1 MTFQPNI
8 HKISATRSMFFAS
21 LTLIL
26 FFLASAMIHLLLQ
39 NEQNY
44 SKCSRWLKTYEV
56 EFHDDGS
63 WAAKKAE
70 KPFMRIEDGK
80 LLSWDANLYNHIRQ
94 HLYDPHHSWVGEYA
108 FFPLFPLFWKG
119 LNVSPVGIC
128 IVNLFLFIAG
138 ATLIV
143 YLFRQRISLWMY
155 LLVVCMPFIVIYA
168 IPYSEALFFLATATG
183 IAGVIKGKY
192 WLYFAGFF
200 IASMTRAAGNI
211 LLIAWLITD
220 ILSTIATRKG
230 WKGFLHDVTL
240 HLIPIVAGV
249 FLVMIFMHLRGGEHW
264 FEYALAQKQ
273 WNKEL
278 SFPSWPLSDWSQES
292 ACVTQPLLF
301 ALFIPALI
309 WLTLFLLRCI
319 KFSKDNSK
327 AVDFDGWQCIR
338 LLSMLFF
345 VGNIILALMTQKG
358 CMYSQARLLTCTPFF
373 LFLLLDMAREN
384 KTTMWTVIMTVFLVV
399 AIAMCHKMLLR
410 PATLGLVITLLLIVL
425 VFYNQWMHRWLKWTL
440 LCITIALNLFW
451 TAYLFNC
458 FMNRG
463 WIFT

>member
-1 MTFQPNI
+1 
-8 HKISATRSMFFAS
+8 MFFAS

-319 KFSKDNSK
+319 KFSK
-327 AVDFDGWQCIR
+327 V
-338 LLSMLFF
+338 
-345 VGNIILALMTQKG
+345 
-358 CMYSQARLLTCTPFF
+358 
-373 LFLLLDMAREN
+373 
-384 KTTMWTVIMTVFLVV
+384 
-399 AIAMCHKMLLR
+399 
-410 PATLGLVITLLLIVL
+410 
-425 VFYNQWMHRWLKWTL
+425 
-440 LCITIALNLFW
+440 
-451 TAYLFNC
+451 NC
-458 FMNRG
+458 FA
-463 WIFT
+463 IVF